1 LFAFCF
7 CFAGRGVIVFVVG
20 VAGVVVF
27 VVVVSCLIN
36 CLINCLFTG
45 LILAKH
51 LYMAEHKV
59 VVLKCIQ
66 KCTETAQKLFSV
78 QIGVLEIQKAVSEA
92 ILLFFLQLRIRNSFS
107 FAKNCRN

>member
-1 LFAFCF
+1 MFAFCF
-7 CFAGRGVIVFVVG
+7 CFAGRGVVVFVVG

-51 LYMAEHKV
+51 LYMNGVQSSSVEVHSEMHRNR
-59 VVLKCIQ
+59 
-66 KCTETAQKLFSV
+66 TEA
-78 QIGVLEIQKAVSEA
+78 
-92 ILLFFLQLRIRNSFS
+92 FFCANRCARNSEGS
-107 FAKNCRN
+107 F